1 MKKIILLF
9 TVLLSTITIASEN
22 IIENACPNKKSL
34 EGIMKNSFFEILE
47 TMDKN
52 DLNDLKQGLTY
63 EGEEIKRKG
72 LQAACETTFNTLG
85 LQPQLN
91 VKSGV
96 FSINI
101 DSKNFCLQYY
111 HFMKYIN
118 SVENINKREE
128 LKVAYMTYT
137 YRTPAVLY
145 NQMQI
150 ITKKEGTD
158 ISKLARGYALAD
170 NLSNQIYGNYTGR
183 KTPLHFVNLPYLSF
197 SPYILKKDN
206 YNLKLGSQDP
216 TYSKYTV
223 AILSSDFDT
232 AINILLNESEY
243 KDYINSFKTLCKDYG
258 NEEQN
263 IKKSVKGE
271 AVVKDLLLQ
280 NQDLIGYVAKD
291 DKCYNLTKK
300 FNAGD
305 KEEIIEKAFPD
316 LNENSQAT
324 IFEDSVSRKNYL
336 VINHNNQII
345 KIYENKETCDNL
357 KNK

>member
-1 MKKIILLF
+1 MKRLLFIF
-9 TVLLSTITIASEN
+9 TVLATIAIAGEN
-22 IIENACPNKKSL
+22 IIENTCPNKKSV
-34 EGIMKNSFFEILE
+34 EGIMKNSFSEILE

-52 DLNDLKQGLTY
+52 DSTY
-63 EGEEIKRKG
+63 ESQLINTRA
-72 LQAACETTFNTLG
+72 LQMACENTFNTLG
-85 LQPQLN
+85 LQTQLN

-96 FSINI
+96 FSLNI
-101 DSKNFCLQYY
+101 DSKNFCLKYY
-111 HFMKYIN
+111 DFMKHIN
-118 SVENINKREE
+118 NIENINKREE
-128 LKVAYMTYT
+128 LKVAYITYT
-137 YRTPAVLY
+137 YRPTTVLY
-145 NQMQI
+145 KQMQI
-150 ITKKEGTD
+150 ITEKEGSD
-158 ISKLARGYALAD
+158 ILKLGKGYALAD
-170 NLSNQIYGNYTGR
+170 NLNSQIYGNYK
-183 KTPLHFVNLPYLSF
+183 KTPLHFVNVPFLNF

-206 YNLKLGSQDP
+206 NNLKLGSQDP

-243 KDYINSFKTLCKDYG
+243 KDYINSFNILCKDYG

-345 KIYENKETCDNL
+345 KIYENRETCDNL